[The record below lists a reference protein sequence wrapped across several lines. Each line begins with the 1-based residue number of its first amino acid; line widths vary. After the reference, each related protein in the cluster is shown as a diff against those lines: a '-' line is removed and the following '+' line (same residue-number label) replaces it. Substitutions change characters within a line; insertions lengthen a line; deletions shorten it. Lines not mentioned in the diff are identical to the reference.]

1 MNIILAHG
9 ILGFRKFL
17 DVEYFNGVKEHLEN
31 SYPCNVLV
39 TQVDP
44 TAGVEERGKQL
55 RQQIID
61 ALGLTG
67 KAPQLII
74 GEPTH
79 IIAHSMGGLDSR
91 FILSPSNPDNIAEY
105 ITSLTTIGTPHLGS
119 PIADVLYPWANG
131 ESPLVIA
138 ELVKGWG
145 QNFLDEFGIS
155 LDGLRDLTTEYSRV
169 FDQNTTDHANV
180 KYFWTAGIGRSGIA
194 KTSALLLASY
204 EYMKLHNGEENDGA
218 VPISSAKH
226 GTEIGVP
233 WFADHLDEVGHDLNI
248 LPNGVPLDFN
258 YLAKYDEII
267 AIVSL

>member
-61 ALGLTG
+61 AL
-67 KAPQLII
+67 KADHLSQ
-74 GEPTH
+74 GVPTH

-138 ELVKGWG
+138 ELVENWG
-145 QNFLDEFGIS
+145 QKFLNEFGIS
-155 LDGLRDLTTEYSRV
+155 LDGLQDLTTQCSKV

-204 EYMKLHNGEENDGA
+204 EYMKLNNGEENDGA
-218 VPISSAKH
+218 VPISSARH

-233 WFADHLDEVGHDLNI
+233 WFADHLDEVGHDLNN
-248 LPNGVPLDFN
+248 LPNGAPPDFD

-267 AIVSL
+267 ATVSL